1 MQAFRSVLL
10 AALFTALCTAL
21 CTTLLSYP
29 SAAQAADPNQTTTAP
44 AKVMLLGV
52 FHFANP
58 GLDAVK
64 HPTIDVMTPASQAYL
79 EQLTAQLLRFKPTK
93 VLLEYDPAN
102 EEKMNQRYRDYL
114 AGNYALE
121 RNEIYQLGFRVA
133 KQAGLASVQSF
144 DERNTPWRSELW
156 DYMPKHDPAMMA
168 AVEALIAKL
177 SADGERAH
185 TTLNLRELM
194 QLHNSPD
201 YDRANKDFYLLI
213 NPVGAEQ
220 KLFHGADSAASWWH
234 RNFRMYANIQLH
246 AKPGERILV
255 IGGQG
260 HTAILRD
267 LLDIDTRID
276 AEDPRPYL

>member
-1 MQAFRSVLL
+1 MPVFRSLL
-10 AALFTALCTAL
+10 QTRLLITLLTA
-21 CTTLLSYP
+21 LLSYLP
-29 SAAQAADPNQTTTAP
+29 ATQAAETAPTAP
-44 AKVMLLGV
+44 AKVMLIGV

-79 EQLTAQLLRFKPTK
+79 EQLTQQLLRFKPTK
-93 VLLEYDPAN
+93 VLLEYDPTD
-102 EEKMNQRYRDYL
+102 EEKINQRYRDYL
-114 AGNYALE
+114 AGNYVLE

-133 KQAGLASVQSF
+133 KHAGLASVHSF

-168 AVEALIAKL
+168 SVEALIAKL

-185 TTLNLRELM
+185 TTMNLRELM
-194 QLHNSPD
+194 QLHNDPE
-201 YDRANKDFYLLI
+201 YDRTNKDFYLLI

-267 LLDIDTRID
+267 LLDIDSRID